1 MSSPVPSVRLTP
13 DEQRRLE
20 RVRRI
25 ATLLDNA
32 IPIPGTR
39 YRVGLDPLLG
49 LLPGIGDAV
58 GAVMAG
64 YILIEAARLGVPR
77 SVLLRMLLNIGV
89 DSAVGAVPGRGDLF
103 DFVWKADAKNLSLLQ
118 RHLGEPVATRRASR
132 GVLVAVAAAVGLLA
146 LGAVALVVLL
156 AQLGSRLI

>member
-89 DSAVGAVPGRGDLF
+89 DSAVGAVPGLGDLF

-146 LGAVALVVLL
+146 LGAVALVALL